1 MATLDSIAYYLLKK
15 VARAVRE
22 FSLIAPG
29 DHIAVG
35 VSGGKDSRTLLELLL
50 RGVALPQEGDG
61 APGPRYRVTALHVD
75 GSPAGL
81 PDLRP
86 TLEPW
91 LQAHDVPY
99 EIVPIE
105 VGEDESL
112 PLDCFRCAWNR
123 RKTLFQAA
131 DRLGCNRLLSPI
143 TRTTRGHH
151 LADLMYKGRLETLAP
166 R

>member
-50 RGVALPQEGDG
+50 RGVELPQHGEGG
-61 APGPRYRVTALHVD
+61 ISERPYRVTALHVD
-75 GSPAGL
+75 GSTVGL

-91 LQAHDVPY
+91 
-99 EIVPIE
+99 
-105 VGEDESL
+105 
-112 PLDCFRCAWNR
+112 
-123 RKTLFQAA
+123 
-131 DRLGCNRLLSPI
+131 
-143 TRTTRGHH
+143 
-151 LADLMYKGRLETLAP
+151 
-166 R
+166 